1 MVEDFNNVLNAGDVP
16 GLYKVEDQ
24 EEIMTVGRK
33 LCQQKGMGITKM
45 NMTQ

>member
-16 GLYKVEDQ
+16 GLYKAEDQ

-33 LCQQKGMGITKM
+33 LCQQRNISITKM